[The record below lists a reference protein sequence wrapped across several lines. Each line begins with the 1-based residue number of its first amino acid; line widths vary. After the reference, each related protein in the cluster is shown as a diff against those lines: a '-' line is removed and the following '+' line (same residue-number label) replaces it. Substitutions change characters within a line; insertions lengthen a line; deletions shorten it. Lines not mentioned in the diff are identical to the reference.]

1 MKKERPLDVK
11 RPKRE
16 HEKVQTSHQ
25 SRHASNQT
33 GLQLRFKHCNAHV
46 LAFFRNNK
54 SDIKSDT
61 RITLPWDSI
70 LAFVKSLK
78 PLFQKMWAKWRW
90 LVYGE
95 FQFYQLFDSWTK
107 IWTHWKKLVP
117 NFILVSKTINGHSVE
132 LGHHLL
138 RKRLFQC
145 LSDLHF
151 LHCRERDNHQKGA
164 GTWKKA
170 EWYNKMQFDELQWPY
185 LLHSYIFF
193 NR

>member
-1 MKKERPLDVK
+1 MGFNFGLCKVFETSLSKDVSKMKVISLWR
-11 RPKRE
+11 
-16 HEKVQTSHQ
+16 VQ
-25 SRHASNQT
+25 
-33 GLQLRFKHCNAHV
+33 LL
-46 LAFFRNNK
+46 
-54 SDIKSDT
+54 SDIWFLDKN
-61 RITLPWDSI
+61 LN
-70 LAFVKSLK
+70 SL
-78 PLFQKMWAKWRW
+78 
-90 LVYGE
+90 
-95 FQFYQLFDSWTK
+95 
-107 IWTHWKKLVP
+107 KKLVP
-117 NFILVSKTINGHSVE
+117 NFILVSKTINGHSVK

-138 RKRLFQC
+138 RKRLFHC

>member
-1 MKKERPLDVK
+1 MEKERPLDVK

-70 LAFVKSLK
+70 LAFIRFLKTSLPK
-78 PLFQKMWAKWRW
+78 DVSKMKVISLWRVPLLSDISFLDKN
-90 LVYGE
+90 LNS
-95 FQFYQLFDSWTK
+95 L
-107 IWTHWKKLVP
+107 KKLVP

-164 GTWKKA
+164 GT
-170 EWYNKMQFDELQWPY
+170 
-185 LLHSYIFF
+185 
-193 NR
+193 